1 MVGGGGGGFES
12 KILASAGSPIIT
24 QLVDLF
30 FDGEPFY
37 FATNLKK
44 SFCSVFL
51 SQGFEPPPPPP
62 PIKNSWIRPCVFIQF
77 NRWKVTSIFLFSTFV
92 FKSLSRNLTRRSV
105 FFFFEEHFCF
115 LFLK

>member
-1 MVGGGGGGFES
+1 MKKTVHIHAHSRMDNCMSKSSGGSRGGRGGGGITFRNRIFFFYYLFES

-44 SFCSVFL
+44 SFCIVFSESRFGPPL
-51 SQGFEPPPPPP
+51 SKIPA
-62 PIKNSWIRPCVFIQF
+62 WIRPC
-77 NRWKVTSIFLFSTFV
+77 
-92 FKSLSRNLTRRSV
+92 
-105 FFFFEEHFCF
+105 EHT
-115 LFLK
+115 

>member
-1 MVGGGGGGFES
+1 MADPGGGSGGPDPSFPNQIFFYYLFES

-44 SFCSVFL
+44 VSV
-51 SQGFEPPPPPP
+51 
-62 PIKNSWIRPCVFIQF
+62 
-77 NRWKVTSIFLFSTFV
+77 
-92 FKSLSRNLTRRSV
+92 V
-105 FFFFEEHFCF
+105 FF
-115 LFLK
+115 

>member
-1 MVGGGGGGFES
+1 MCKAQSSRTCTVTEGVQASSSLVMAHILYWSYTVSCQWRIQGEGRGGPEPPFPNRIFFFYYLFES

-44 SFCSVFL
+44 VSV
-51 SQGFEPPPPPP
+51 
-62 PIKNSWIRPCVFIQF
+62 
-77 NRWKVTSIFLFSTFV
+77 
-92 FKSLSRNLTRRSV
+92 V
-105 FFFFEEHFCF
+105 FF
-115 LFLK
+115 

>member
-1 MVGGGGGGFES
+1 MLVAVADPGGGSGGGGGGGGQGGPDPPFPNRIFFYYLFES

-44 SFCSVFL
+44 VSV
-51 SQGFEPPPPPP
+51 
-62 PIKNSWIRPCVFIQF
+62 
-77 NRWKVTSIFLFSTFV
+77 
-92 FKSLSRNLTRRSV
+92 V
-105 FFFFEEHFCF
+105 FF
-115 LFLK
+115 